1 MLRLF
6 SMDIY
11 MKCGH
16 LLMNKWALQ
25 NRKDVQKGKAP
36 KCLITHENER
46 ERDRELAGTMINAHL
61 FASDWLP
68 MKMEERRRKS
78 LVETPRR
85 SIQTYI
91 LHLSTELLCYFLS

>member
-1 MLRLF
+1 
-6 SMDIY
+6 MDIY

-61 FASDWLP
+61 
-68 MKMEERRRKS
+68 S
-78 LVETPRR
+78 LSHEDGKEVKEIIGRN
-85 SIQTYI
+85 
-91 LHLSTELLCYFLS
+91 ST